1 MTPGPMTLLQQI
13 GIITLGCVLAG
24 GMALLGVWQLQVYA
38 RQGAEAS
45 ASRASQPPVPLADV
59 APAASRVTDG
69 YGLSVQTRGRY
80 DPTLQVLVP
89 AESNGPAD
97 TLGRLRVVTG
107 LRQADGST
115 VAVVRGLVPGGTTAA
130 PAPPT
135 GEVTQTGVLLPS
147 EEAADGLPTT
157 GGGTVLPSVR
167 VPLLAQTWPGPMVD
181 GFIVLSAADARAGGL
196 EPAPLLLPEGQGR
209 LRNGAYAAQW
219 WIFGLFAVVMSARIA
234 RDLGR
239 RSELDTP
246 LTLIR

>member
-1 MTPGPMTLLQQI
+1 MTLLKQI

-24 GMALLGVWQLQVYA
+24 GMALLGIWQLQVYA

-45 ASRASQPPVPLADV
+45 AARAGQPPVELATV
-59 APAASRVTDG
+59 APAATRVTDG
-69 YGLSVQTRGRY
+69 YGLSVRTTGRY
-80 DPTLQVLVP
+80 DPTLQALVP
-89 AESNGPAD
+89 AEEDGPAD
-97 TLGRLRVVTG
+97 TLDQLRVVTG

-115 VAVVRGLVPGGTTAA
+115 VAVVRGLVPGSTTTA
-130 PAPPT
+130 PAPPS

-147 EEAADGLPTT
+147 EEAADGLPT
-157 GGGTVLPSVR
+157 S
-167 VPLLAQTWPGPMVD
+167 
-181 GFIVLSAADARAGGL
+181 L

>member
-1 MTPGPMTLLQQI
+1 MTLLKQI

-24 GMALLGVWQLQVYA
+24 GMALLGIWQLQVYA

-45 ASRASQPPVPLADV
+45 ASRASQPPVPLASV
-59 APAASRVTDG
+59 APAATRVTDG
-69 YGLSVQTRGRY
+69 YGLSVQVRGRY

-89 AESNGPAD
+89 AESTGPAD
-97 TLGRLRVVTG
+97 TLGQLRVVTG

-115 VAVVRGLVPGGTTAA
+115 VAVVRGLVPEGSTAP

-135 GEVTQTGVLLPS
+135 GEVTLTGVLLPS
-147 EEAADGLPTT
+147 EEAADGPTNT
-157 GGGTVLPSVR
+157 ASTVLPSVR
-167 VPLLAQTWPGPMVD
+167 VPLLAQTWPAPMVD
-181 GFIVLSAADARAGGL
+181 GFVVLSEADARAGGL
-196 EPAPLLLPEGQGR
+196 PAAPLLLPEGQGR

-239 RSELDTP
+239 QSELDTP